1 MDYVINCYL
10 VFRTMASE
18 KHVNSADS
26 KGGEDLPV
34 DVSNQKLTKLP
45 NWVYNSH
52 ALSMLNAK
60 NNKLARLGK
69 KIFKLTRLAHLN
81 LRNNNLKKLTRG
93 SRLGIDKLT
102 SLRYLDLGQNQLSR
116 LPVSIAQLARLDSL
130 SLDHNHL
137 TQVCCRHLS

>member
-1 MDYVINCYL
+1 MS
-10 VFRTMASE
+10 SE
-18 KHVNSADS
+18 KNVNSPDS
-26 KGGEDLPV
+26 KGGGDLPV

-60 NNKLARLGK
+60 NNKLHRLGK
-69 KIFKLTRLAHLN
+69 KMFKLTRLTHLN

-102 SLRYLDLGQNQLSR
+102 SLRYLDLGQNMLSR
-116 LPVSIAQLARLDSL
+116 VPANIAHLARLDSL
-130 SLDHNHL
+130 SIDHNHL
-137 TQVCCRHLS
+137 TQVR